1 VVIDRTYY
9 LRNANELVPPIL
21 LSDNTI
27 FRGNNAL
34 NFGTFAE
41 PDKWIDDAWR
51 HSNQIREFLEACL
64 P

>member
-1 VVIDRTYY
+1 VT
-9 LRNANELVPPIL
+9 
-21 LSDNTI
+21 
-27 FRGNNAL
+27 GKNAL

-51 HSNQIREFLEACL
+51 HSNAIREFVEACL